1 MSALLNNVF
10 SLQRPSLMGTAFR
23 IVRDRQT
30 AEDVTQE
37 AYLRTRRAIDLG
49 PIDHIE
55 AFLHQTVRNLSLDH
69 LRRRK
74 TRAEIETAAPVES
87 EVENVAADVP
97 SLEHAMIER
106 ERFRK
111 FQAALAGLPQR
122 AQTVV
127 RLSRVE
133 EWSNARIAK
142 HLGIAERTVFND
154 LKLAMSHCR
163 DAMLRFDRP

>member
-1 MSALLNNVF
+1 MSVLLNNVF
-10 SLQRPSLMGTAFR
+10 LLQRHSLLGAAFR

-37 AYLRTRRAIDLG
+37 AYLRTRRAIDTG
-49 PIDHIE
+49 PVTHIE

-74 TRAEIETAAPVES
+74 VRGEIEAGALPTVEL
-87 EVENVAADVP
+87 ENIPADTP

-106 ERFRK
+106 ERLRR
-111 FQAALAGLPQR
+111 FQAALAGLPER

-133 EWSNARIAK
+133 GWTNARIAA

-154 LKLAMSHCR
+154 LKLALAHCR
-163 DAMLRFDRP
+163 DVLIRFDRA